1 MKIIKY
7 YIEPRKFSS
16 VLAISLMLISA
27 CIRTVY
33 YLSSEMTALVFWL
46 YFINT
51 VLASIIF
58 TFVIV
63 FCGKTHPQLTFIPV
77 AMGVVFFIVKAF
89 TFESLV
95 HTVLCI
101 FLYFLVLAIYSLTVF
116 GIIPTKKLLYPLF
129 GLPLLYHIFVE
140 DMKLYVFAK
149 PAVPFFEW
157 LPEISI
163 LMIMGALFS
172 LSFSL
177 KRKMI

>member
-1 MKIIKY
+1 MKTVKY
-7 YIEPRKFSS
+7 YIEPREFSS
-16 VLAISLMLISA
+16 VLSVSLMLLSA
-27 CIRTVY
+27 CIRAVY
-33 YLSSEMTALVFWL
+33 YLSSKMTPLVFGL
-46 YFINT
+46 YFLNT
-51 VLASIIF
+51 VLASMIF
-58 TFVIV
+58 TFVVV
-63 FCGKTHPQLTFIPV
+63 FCGKTHPQLTLIPV

-101 FLYFLVLAIYSLTVF
+101 ILYFAVLVIYSLTIF

-149 PAVPFFEW
+149 PTVPFFEW

-172 LSFSL
+172 ISFSL
-177 KRKMI
+177 KRKMN